1 MVQLT
6 IRTQSN
12 VAAVA
17 LANRLARMDWA
28 VLTKNGPVGPQCWS
42 AQLQNAWPAE
52 DAWLRPGLEIAF
64 AIPTSTDQVM
74 PRLSRPRCADVP

>member
-1 MVQLT
+1 MSAWLVQLT

-28 VLTKNGPVGPQCWS
+28 VLTKNEPCRPPMLV
-42 AQLQNAWPAE
+42 AQLQNAWPAC
-52 DAWLRPGLEIAF
+52 L
-64 AIPTSTDQVM
+64 V
-74 PRLSRPRCADVP
+74 SRALDVP